1 MAAETTTSGAGD
13 AALDDLRGLLA
24 VNDRALLDLVN
35 KRLDLVQQIK
45 VRKAELGVAFVDP
58 EREAW
63 LLEHLRDANNGR
75 LSDEG
80 LRELLTAVLDLTKRE
95 LARGK

>member
-1 MAAETTTSGAGD
+1 MAAADKT
-13 AALDDLRGLLA
+13 LDDLREQLA

-45 VRKAELGVAFVDP
+45 VRKGELGVAFLDP

-63 LLEHLRDANNGR
+63 LLDHLRNANSGR

-80 LRELLTAVLDLTKRE
+80 LRELLSAVLDLTKRE
-95 LARGK
+95 LDRP

>member
-1 MAAETTTSGAGD
+1 MTADPTTDT
-13 AALDDLRGLLA
+13 ALGDLRNLLEA
-24 VNDRALLDLVN
+24 NDRALLDLVN
-35 KRLDLVQQIK
+35 RRLDLVREIK
-45 VRKAELGVAFVDP
+45 QRKAELGVEFVDP
-58 EREAW
+58 ERESW

-95 LARGK
+95 LAGGR

>member
-1 MAAETTTSGAGD
+1 MAAADKT
-13 AALDDLRGLLA
+13 LDDLREQLA

-45 VRKAELGVAFVDP
+45 QRKTELGVEFVDP

-63 LLEHLRDANNGR
+63 LLDHLRSANSGP

-80 LRELLTAVLDLTKRE
+80 LRELLATVLDLTKRE
-95 LARGK
+95 LAQP

>member
-1 MAAETTTSGAGD
+1 MAADSTTD
-13 AALDDLRGLLA
+13 AALGDLRTLLEA
-24 VNDRALLDLVN
+24 NDRALLDLVN
-35 KRLDLVQQIK
+35 RRLDLVHDIK
-45 VRKAELGVAFVDP
+45 QRKAELGVEFVDP

-75 LSDEG
+75 LTDEG

-95 LARGK
+95 LAGN

>member
-1 MAAETTTSGAGD
+1 MAANPTTD
-13 AALDDLRGLLA
+13 EALNDLREQLA
-24 VNDRALLDLVN
+24 VNDRALLDVVN

-45 VRKAELGVAFVDP
+45 QRKAELGVEFVDP

-63 LLEHLRDANNGR
+63 LLDHLRDANSGQ

-80 LRELLTAVLDLTKRE
+80 LRELLATVLDLTKRE
-95 LARGK
+95 LAHP

>member
-1 MAAETTTSGAGD
+1 MAAADTT
-13 AALDDLRGLLA
+13 LDDLRERLA

-35 KRLDLVQQIK
+35 RRLDLVHEIK
-45 VRKAELGVAFVDP
+45 QRKGELGVEFIDP

-63 LLEHLRDANNGR
+63 LLEHLRKANKGR

-80 LRELLTAVLDLTKRE
+80 LQDLLTTVLDLTKRE
-95 LARGK
+95 LAGP